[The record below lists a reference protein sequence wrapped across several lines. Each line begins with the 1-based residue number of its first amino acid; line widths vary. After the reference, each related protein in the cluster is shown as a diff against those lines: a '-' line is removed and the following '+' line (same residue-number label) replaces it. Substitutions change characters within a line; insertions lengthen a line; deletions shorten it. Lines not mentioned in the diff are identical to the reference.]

1 MILSIQITL
10 TRDSVCMG
18 DDVEDHTKII
28 DIVPQRSTHKT
39 IMNIAKKYLPNIMG
53 YGHTWDCFIDGEKI
67 AVINGNCNKIT
78 STTNCLSFTDGCK
91 LYFKYHS
98 ATH

>member
-1 MILSIQITL
+1 MSLSFQIIL

-28 DIVPQRSTHKT
+28 DIVPQRSTYEI
-39 IMNIAKKYLPNIMG
+39 IMSIAKKYLPNVVG
-53 YGHTWDCFIDGEKI
+53 YGHTWDCFLDGEII

-78 STTNCLSFTDGCK
+78 PIANCSSLTNGCR
-91 LYFKYHS
+91 LYFKYHC
-98 ATH
+98 ATC